1 MKLAQDYI
9 LEAKKELSESK
20 ITDKDIQKMLFDL
33 VKLVQEN
40 PNMKDSE
47 VKKLVNGIQKLWL
60 QNEIDKK

>member
-1 MKLAQDYI
+1 
-9 LEAKKELSESK
+9 
-20 ITDKDIQKMLFDL
+20 L